1 MTSRSLAL
9 DTLHRFLP
17 RVPRYAAERNF
28 DRVGHEEVSRLSR
41 WIRYR
46 VVSEEECV
54 RAVLSAHS
62 FPIAE
67 KFVQELM
74 WRTYWKGW
82 LELRP
87 GVWAD
92 FERDLKSLREE
103 FAERPSYVSAVRGE
117 TQLSFFNDWVSE
129 LVTTGY
135 LHNHTRMWFASVWIF
150 TLRLPWQLG
159 AEFMHRHL
167 LDGDPASNT
176 LSWRW
181 VGGLQTKGKIYVARP
196 DNIAKYSEGRWVPKE
211 SELNLNPEPL
221 DDDTIGD
228 ARSLAE
234 LGCPPR
240 VTPRCMVLH
249 DDDLS
254 ADIVFGSSSKGIRFC
269 AIGSDETQ
277 RSALVNEFLSQVRGD
292 ALARTGA
299 ELFSTTEQI
308 ARWMNQAGETLIHA
322 MLPRCGRETPLLE
335 GVRSGLRQ
343 RGLDLVFLRREWD
356 ERYFPLAKA
365 GYFPFWSS
373 VKKALSRGT

>member
-1 MTSRSLAL
+1 MTTRSLAL
-9 DTLHRFLP
+9 ETLQQFLP
-17 RVPRYAAERNF
+17 SVPRYAADRNY
-28 DRVGHEEVSRLSR
+28 DRVGHKEVSQLSR

-46 VVSEEECV
+46 VISEEECV

-87 GVWAD
+87 HVWMTYRESLVSLAGEYATRAD
-92 FERDLKSLREE
+92 YL
-103 FAERPSYVSAVRGE
+103 SAVGG
-117 TQLSFFNDWVSE
+117 TTGLSFFDDWVSE

-159 AEFMHRHL
+159 AQFMYRHL

-196 DNIAKYSEGRWVPKE
+196 DNIAKYSCGRWNPKD
-211 SELNLNPEPL
+211 SELNLNPDPL
-221 DDDTIGD
+221 EDDHIGA
-228 ARSLAE
+228 ARPLRE
-234 LGCPPR
+234 LSRSYRAPM
-240 VTPRCMVLH
+240 RCVVLH

-254 ADIVFGSSSKGIRFC
+254 VDLVLGDVAKEARFC
-269 AIGSDETQ
+269 ALASEADD
-277 RSALVNEFLSQVRGD
+277 RSALVNDFLSRARGD
-292 ALARTGA
+292 AIARTRGFA
-299 ELFSTTEQI
+299 TSNVDEI
-308 ARWMNQAGETLIHA
+308 ALWARQEGQAAVYA
-322 MLPRCGRETPLLE
+322 MLPRCGGETPIFESL
-335 GVRSGLRQ
+335 GSDLRE
-343 RGLDLVFLRREWD
+343 RGIELVFVRREWD
-356 ERYFPLAKA
+356 ERYFPRAKA
-365 GYFPFWSS
+365 GYFPFWSA
-373 VKKALSRGT
+373 VKKELERGL